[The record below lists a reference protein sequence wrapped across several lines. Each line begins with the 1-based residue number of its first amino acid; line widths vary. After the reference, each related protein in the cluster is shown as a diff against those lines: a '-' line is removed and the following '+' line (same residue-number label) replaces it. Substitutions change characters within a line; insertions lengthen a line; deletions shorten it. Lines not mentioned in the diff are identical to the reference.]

1 MKLLQFNIKM
11 SFQIS
16 LIFFLLQVSLEEI
29 FPELYGDSV
38 KQMSLTL
45 LYEGMGVEKGFTVSI
60 KPMEMY
66 SFLLRR

>member
-1 MKLLQFNIKM
+1 M
-11 SFQIS
+11 
-16 LIFFLLQVSLEEI
+16 SLEEI

-60 KPMEMY
+60 KPILPRY
-66 SFLLRR
+66 TIFTSLLCVKLFFTFSHFID